1 MSMFGMSPAMQA
13 MTNFPVQSREVGK
26 IMSPPPKQAA
36 SGWDAFLSGASKI
49 AGNFATG
56 VMAGLQ
62 GYDPRNEYS
71 SLAAGYIG
79 ATRGLQTQADIEDAR
94 MRHAA
99 GMQMRA
105 QDVSAELSAKRAAGE
120 LQAELA
126 SQKQLSEERDW
137 RRQVEGASILP
148 SSTSGIS
155 TGVAAPKPQAAQK
168 IDDLD
173 VLVGDPS
180 TWLPASA
187 SSTVSRLIGVKR

>member
-1 MSMFGMSPAMQA
+1 MSMFGMSPTMQA
-13 MTNFPVQSREVGK
+13 LTNFPVQSREVGK
-26 IMSPPPKQAA
+26 VVSPPAKTAPT
-36 SGWDAFLSGASKI
+36 GWDAFLSGASKI

-105 QDVSAELSAKRAAGE
+105 QDVSADLAAKRAAGE

-126 SQKQLSEERDW
+126 SQKQLAEERDW
-137 RRQVEGASILP
+137 RRQVEGASVLS

-155 TGVAAPKPQAAQK
+155 TGIAPPAGRRVQT
-168 IDDLD
+168 DLD
-173 VLVGDPS
+173 VMVGTEPL
-180 TWLPASA
+180 TSA
-187 SSTVSRLIGVKR
+187 ETVLRMIGGKR